1 MTDLSKSKSTLARL
15 LATENIIVTH
25 STSVKTA
32 CFDIKNRELICPIWK
47 DMDGDLYDLLM
58 SHEVGHALYTPEEGW
73 HDAISNDDRPRFKTF
88 LNVIED
94 ARIERKIKETFPG
107 LVRPHVAAY
116 KGLYNRNF
124 FGPLKETKLGKL
136 NLIDRINI
144 HFKLQF
150 LFVPFSNEEMVFVNR
165 VKAAETFQDVVDI
178 ANDVF
183 AYMKE
188 NEKNKIN
195 SISDMQNCNS
205 EFFEDEFDE
214 TDAEFDS
221 IFDDEEFSDM
231 FDDSSSKDSDNDGE
245 ESNEESETESELG
258 SNRTDESND
267 DIGSVTD
274 ELFRAHEWT
283 LVDTGASQ
291 LIRIKT
297 NSNIDYK
304 KVIVPFETVYEDYQI
319 KTSGQYSNSTT
330 EFEEYAYAEFMKK
343 NRGYISM
350 LVKEFEMRKNAH
362 QYARALVSKSGELD
376 MRNIAKYRFNNDIF
390 RKVTQVDK
398 GKSHGMI
405 MFVDMSGSMRGEN
418 FKYAMSQATS
428 LSIFC
433 RKVNIP
439 FAVYGFSDRNR
450 TDENKFIK
458 NIPADELN
466 YNDYSMDH
474 IRLVEFSNHKMKP
487 STFNQA
493 IRLMMAFTVKYD
505 YYKIIS
511 QMEPQSKYF
520 ELGNT
525 PIIETVMIARKLI
538 NDFQK
543 ENRVDIMNTI
553 FLTDGDGNTRFKIQS
568 PYYNENIRIYNHGT
582 SKVIVEDKDSGK
594 SCEFKNVGY
603 NSKSHQNMAFKMLK
617 EFTNTR
623 LFGFYISQRN
633 NILSALRSFDS
644 SVTNESRAFLN
655 KNGYVGVSEPGFD
668 EYYYVSVMSEYE
680 YGKKS
685 SKIKNK
691 SADTKKKE
699 ERVIFDEFLLNVN
712 KNYNQKMLVAKF
724 AEKIAA

>member
-15 LATENIIVTH
+15 LATENILVTH
-25 STSVKTA
+25 SKTA
-32 CFDIKNRELICPIWK
+32 QTAFFDIKNRQLVCPIWK

-58 SHEVGHALYTPEEGW
+58 SHEVGHALHTPEEGW
-73 HDAISNDDRPRFKTF
+73 HDAVMNDERPRFKTL

-107 LVRPHVAAY
+107 LVRPHMAAY
-116 KGLYNRNF
+116 KNLYNQNF

-150 LFVPFSNEEMVFVNR
+150 LFVPFSTEEMVFVDR
-165 VKAAETFQDVVDI
+165 VKSAETFQDVVDI

-195 SISDMQNCNS
+195 NLSDMLNSNS
-205 EFFEDEFDE
+205 EFLKDDFDE

-231 FDDSSSKDSDNDGE
+231 LDSMSENSDS
-245 ESNEESETESELG
+245 ESEESEDESE
-258 SNRTDESND
+258 SESNFNGESD
-267 DIGSVTD
+267 DNDIDSVSDDNDIGSVTD
-274 ELFRAHEWT
+274 EIFRSNERS
-283 LVDTGASQ
+283 LVDFGVSE
-291 LIRIKT
+291 LVHVKT

-304 KVIVPFETVYEDYQI
+304 KVIVPFETVYEDYRRQTNAI
-319 KTSGQYSNSTT
+319 VSTD
-330 EFEEYAYAEFMKK
+330 EFEEYAYDRFMKK

-350 LVKEFEMRKNAH
+350 LVKEFEMRKNAQ
-362 QYARALVSKSGELD
+362 QYARALTSKSGELD

-418 FKYAMSQATS
+418 IKYAMNQAVS

-433 RKVNIP
+433 RKVNVP
-439 FAVYGFSDRNR
+439 FAVYGFSDRN
-450 TDENKFIK
+450 TGDQNEFAA
-458 NIPADELN
+458 NIPEDELK
-466 YNDYSMDH
+466 YNDFSIDR
-474 IRLVEFSNHKMKP
+474 IRFVEFSNHKMKP

-493 IRLMMAFTVKYD
+493 IRMMMTFTVKYD
-505 YYKIIS
+505 YYNHIS

-520 ELGNT
+520 EMGNT

-543 ENRVDIMNTI
+543 DNRVGIMNTI
-553 FLTDGDGNTRFKIQS
+553 FLTDGDGNTRFKVPS
-568 PYYNENIRIYNHGT
+568 SNYAHGT
-582 SKVIVEDKDSGK
+582 VRIIVEDKDSGK
-594 SCEFKNVGY
+594 SCEFKNLTIQT
-603 NSKSHQNMAFKMLK
+603 KPHQDMAFKMLK

-623 LFGFYISQRN
+623 LFGFYISQRS
-633 NILSALRSFDS
+633 NILSALRDLNNVSI
-644 SVTNESRAFLN
+644 ESKNFLN
-655 KNGYVGVSEPGFD
+655 KNGYIAVSEYGFD
-668 EYYYVSVMSEYE
+668 DYYYVTVMSEYE
-680 YGKKS
+680 YNRKS

-691 SADTKKKE
+691 STDTKKKE
-699 ERVIFDEFLLNVN
+699 ERAIFDEFLLNVN